1 MQKGK
6 KMKVVLMSF
15 DYKDIC
21 WGWQSL
27 KVSKITDDNDC
38 EMIALNVGKQ
48 RAVAKS

>member
-1 MQKGK
+1 MI
-6 KMKVVLMSF
+6 LMSF

-27 KVSKITDDNDC
+27 KVSKIINDNDR

>member
-1 MQKGK
+1 
-6 KMKVVLMSF
+6 MSF
-15 DYKDIC
+15 DYKHIR

-27 KVSKITDDNDC
+27 KVSKIINDNDR